1 MPERLDFSGSSRVFM
16 DARQMTNQNHLRS
29 DPQTILAMKLEAL
42 RSVPLFRALDDM
54 AASELC
60 ALLTMREIS
69 AGTPLFHRGEPGD
82 SMYLIENGC
91 VRISVKDADGH
102 DTTLAEMGQGDFFG
116 EMSLLDGNARSADAT
131 ASVDSRLAV
140 LPRADFRSFLRK
152 NPDIA
157 LGILTA
163 LTHRL
168 RRTDDLLRHRVSRN
182 ANEEEE
188 ARLTVAD
195 RAADLIAEFGGSWKF
210 IGAAIAFSLLW
221 IAFNSWFFFH
231 PFDQYPY
238 VLLNLVLG
246 MMAGLQAPI
255 IMMSQNR
262 QGQKDRLRADL
273 DYRVNLKNE
282 LLLSEVLRRLE
293 ALEGGKILAREDS
306 LTINRKD

>member
-1 MPERLDFSGSSRVFM
+1 
-16 DARQMTNQNHLRS
+16 
-29 DPQTILAMKLEAL
+29 MKIDAL
-42 RSVPLFRALDDM
+42 RSVPLFRPLDDE
-54 AASELC
+54 AANELC
-60 ALLTMREIS
+60 GLLTIREVA
-69 AGTPLFHRGEPGD
+69 AGTALFHRGEPGD
-82 SMYLIENGC
+82 ALYLIERGS

-102 DTTLAEMGQGDFFG
+102 DTTLAEMGNGDFFG

-131 ASVDSRLAV
+131 ASGESRLAV
-140 LPRADFRSFLRK
+140 LARADFLSFLRK

-182 ANEEEE
+182 ANEEE
-188 ARLTVAD
+188 AAHLTLAD

-210 IGAAIAFSLLW
+210 IGASIAFSLLW
-221 IAFNSWFFFH
+221 VLINTWFLLH
-231 PFDQYPY
+231 PFDEYPY

-246 MMAGLQAPI
+246 MVAGLQAPI

-282 LLLSEVLRRLE
+282 LLLAEVLRRLN
-293 ALEGGKILAREDS
+293 ALEPGRGSRANDGVTS
-306 LTINRKD
+306 KDES